1 MLALRLAYTA
11 YVLVLV
17 PAYLG
22 HYGPGNFLWL
32 SDIALFGGLAALW
45 LRLPLLASMQT
56 IAVLVPEATW
66 NLDLLLRLAFDV
78 RLLGMTEYMFMPS
91 IPLSIRLLSLF
102 HVWLPLVLLWMVRQF
117 GYDRRALLYQTVA
130 GTIVLIATYVFT
142 GPEVNINVVHQV
154 GEFRGM
160 QSLALTCI
168 LFPLLC
174 YLPVHLLL
182 RATMPQAARIRGA
195 SESGG
200 DRT

>member
-1 MLALRLAYTA
+1 LAGEVPPYLVARLAYTA
-11 YVLVLV
+11 FVLVLV

-32 SDIALFGGLAALW
+32 SDIALFGGLIALW
-45 LRLPLLASMQT
+45 FRLPLLASMQAV
-56 IAVLVPEATW
+56 AVLVPETTW
-66 NLDLLLRLAFDV
+66 NVDLLLRLVFDV

-102 HVWLPLVLLWMVRQF
+102 HVWLPLALVWMVKQF
-117 GYDRRALLYQTVA
+117 GYDRRALAYQTVA
-130 GTIVLIATYVFT
+130 GTVVLIATYVLT
-142 GPEVNINVVHQV
+142 SPDVNINVVQQV
-154 GEFRGM
+154 GRFRGL

-182 RATMPQAARIRGA
+182 RATVPVRRP
-195 SESGG
+195 
-200 DRT
+200 